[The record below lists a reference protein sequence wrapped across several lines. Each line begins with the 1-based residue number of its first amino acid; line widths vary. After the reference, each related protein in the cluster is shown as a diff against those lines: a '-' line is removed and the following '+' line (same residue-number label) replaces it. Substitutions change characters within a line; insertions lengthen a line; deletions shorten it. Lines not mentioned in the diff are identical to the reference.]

1 MWYLV
6 AAPGLPE
13 AAVGSPKHTPK
24 DQNSAPPRIRETH
37 QQNGGLFSIKQKR
50 RLVEPVRGLRDLKM
64 AIVVGICLLGAL
76 CGLGYVSLGSEAAT
90 AHALEEGLL
99 QQKRDPPEDVQ
110 RATSPSSRSD
120 SELRMRDNAIAA
132 TNNL

>member
-1 MWYLV
+1 
-6 AAPGLPE
+6 
-13 AAVGSPKHTPK
+13 
-24 DQNSAPPRIRETH
+24 
-37 QQNGGLFSIKQKR
+37 
-50 RLVEPVRGLRDLKM
+50 M
-64 AIVVGICLLGAL
+64 AIVVGIYLLGAL

-99 QQKRDPPEDVQ
+99 QQKRDPPSEDVQ
-110 RATSPSSRSD
+110 RATSPSSRED